1 MQQHTQYTLI
11 IVILGI
17 RRIANGVSETP
28 AWYSMAG
35 HSFGEA
41 VTSSTEFQYSPT
53 HSLKRPLA
61 KVRQRLPQDSAHAYR
76 ILCAIYASRIF
87 FFNYLSMRSCL
98 SDTPFAGKSRNYL
111 SANLRGSCVF
121 QVWYP
126 AKDPPSYLWLLTFS
140 RFSLFVDLIIAL
152 FFYYF
157 RESFLALYLA
167 WWLNWMAHLL
177 RLKRN
182 VSLLDSPSFYKLLI
196 NRVFQH

>member
-1 MQQHTQYTLI
+1 MCAAVPERKRRTLKDSHSHAATYTVHLI

-41 VTSSTEFQYSPT
+41 VTSSTEFQYSST

-87 FFNYLSMRSCL
+87 FSTICQCGRACPIRHL
-98 SDTPFAGKSRNYL
+98 
-111 SANLRGSCVF
+111 
-121 QVWYP
+121 
-126 AKDPPSYLWLLTFS
+126 
-140 RFSLFVDLIIAL
+140 
-152 FFYYF
+152 
-157 RESFLALYLA
+157 RESRAIICRQIWEAAVYSKFGTLPKT
-167 WWLNWMAHLL
+167 HL
-177 RLKRN
+177 RT
-182 VSLLDSPSFYKLLI
+182 SDC
-196 NRVFQH
+196 